1 MKFSADVTFLDG
13 EVRAGVYSSA
23 KSEDEFAL
31 NLTKTDYLVQ
41 HGPAD
46 AFEPQKLIPMTA
58 IKEITNQAPVE

>member
-23 KSEDEFAL
+23 TAEDEFAL
-31 NLTKTDYLVQ
+31 NLNKTDFLVQ

-46 AFEPQKLIPMTA
+46 AYEPEKLIPMTA
-58 IKEITNQAPVE
+58 IKQIDNQAPVE